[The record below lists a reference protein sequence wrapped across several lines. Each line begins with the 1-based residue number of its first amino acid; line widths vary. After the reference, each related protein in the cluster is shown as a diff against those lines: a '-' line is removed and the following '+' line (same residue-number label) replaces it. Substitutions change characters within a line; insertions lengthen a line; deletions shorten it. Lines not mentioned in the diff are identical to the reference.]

1 MAYHITTIINN
12 SDRSVALTNP
22 KSTRDAHLVPAKESY
37 SPERPILVN
46 QTKGDCHSVVSI
58 ALNIYTKEGN
68 WCFWDNDPNE
78 VYALKDGEKNPVVWL
93 EAEAGDLTLTI
104 DDEGKPKTTKN
115 K

>member
-46 QTKGDCHSVVSI
+46 QTEGDYHSVVST

-68 WCFWDNDPNE
+68 WCFWDNDPNQVQAVKE
-78 VYALKDGEKNPVVWL
+78 GDEDVVVWL
-93 EAEAGDLTLTI
+93 KSVAGDLTLTI
-104 DDEGKPKTTKN
+104 DDKGKPDITKN
-115 K
+115 E